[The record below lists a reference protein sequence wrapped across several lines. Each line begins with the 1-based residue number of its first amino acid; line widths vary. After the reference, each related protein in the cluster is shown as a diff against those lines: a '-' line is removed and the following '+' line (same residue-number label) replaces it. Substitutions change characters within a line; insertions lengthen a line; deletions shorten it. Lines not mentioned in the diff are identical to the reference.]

1 MNQEKSSVNS
11 KILVVDDSST
21 NILLVEGLLSNEGY
35 EVFSATSVNEAL
47 DMLKHELPDLII
59 LDLMMPRVNGFHLL
73 KKVKSNPRTKLI
85 PVVILSAKTDQQ
97 SFEMAK
103 SLGASE
109 YFCKPVNIS
118 LFLKKV
124 KQEIKQKGIQQVK

>member
-1 MNQEKSSVNS
+1 MNQEKNSENS
-11 KILVVDDSST
+11 KILIVDDSST

-73 KKVKSNPRTKLI
+73 KKVKSNPRTKQI
-85 PVVILSAKTDQQ
+85 PVIILSAKTDQQ
-97 SFEMAK
+97 SFELAK
-103 SLGASE
+103 SLGARE
-109 YFCKPVNIS
+109 YFCKPVTIS

-124 KQEIKQKGIQQVK
+124 NTTLLDFFCC

>member
-73 KKVKSNPRTKLI
+73 KKVKSNFRTKLI
-85 PVVILSAKTDQQ
+85 PVVILSAKTDHQ

-124 KQEIKQKGIQQVK
+124 KQEIKQKGIQQV